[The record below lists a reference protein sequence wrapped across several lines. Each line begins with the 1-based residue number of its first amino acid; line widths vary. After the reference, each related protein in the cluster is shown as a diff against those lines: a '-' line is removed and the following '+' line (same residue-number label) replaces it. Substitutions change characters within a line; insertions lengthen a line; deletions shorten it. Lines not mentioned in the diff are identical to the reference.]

1 MKNKKILIFLLGIIV
16 LLGVGLGI
24 FFAFKNKDSKSDEK
38 EETKEVEKK
47 EESKGKPLLYKVTRD
62 GKDNVMYLFG
72 SIHVADERAYP
83 IRDSVMDAYN
93 KSDALIV
100 EFDLVAYS
108 KNLKLQMDDMQLML
122 CENGKRLKDYL
133 KPEIYDKTIQYL
145 KDNKVYSNAYEM
157 YKPAFIYSLLSSV
170 AVEKSGL
177 DSNKGIDMYFLKE
190 AHKDNKE
197 IIELENS
204 TFQTNTLLSFSNDL
218 YNYMIDEIVSN
229 DSIEVEGL
237 KKLYEGWL
245 SGNVE
250 EILESEESEEIP
262 DDLSDDMEQYN
273 EALMFTRNEDM
284 MNKVKQNFE
293 DGKNIFVVVG
303 AAHVVGEDGL
313 AKVLENAGYKVEK
326 ID

>member
-1 MKNKKILIFLLGIIV
+1 M
-16 LLGVGLGI
+16 GI